1 MVEAFNREL
10 TEISDCVLA
19 ITGGRV
25 DSKLEGTFYAYGETD
40 DAALKRM
47 IVRFVKTAVCQTID
61 PAEQMGAYE
70 ELRAMIDA
78 EINRLKRE
86 TRKLQL
92 PGIREIRATYT
103 SV

>member
-1 MVEAFNREL
+1 MVEVTFNREL

-61 PAEQMGAYE
+61 PSCDDRCRDQSSE
-70 ELRAMIDA
+70 
-78 EINRLKRE
+78 KRN
-86 TRKLQL
+86 
-92 PGIREIRATYT
+92 PGSCNFQGIK
-103 SV
+103 

>member
-1 MVEAFNREL
+1 MVEVTFNREL

-19 ITGGRV
+19 ITGSRV
-25 DSKLEGTFYAYGETD
+25 DSKLEGTFYSYGETD

-86 TRKLQL
+86 T
-92 PGIREIRATYT
+92 PEAATSRE
-103 SV
+103 SSK